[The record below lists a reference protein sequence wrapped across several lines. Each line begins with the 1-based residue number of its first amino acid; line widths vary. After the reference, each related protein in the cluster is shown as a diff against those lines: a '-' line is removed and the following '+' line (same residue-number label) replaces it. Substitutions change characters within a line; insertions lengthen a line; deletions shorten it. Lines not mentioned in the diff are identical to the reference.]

1 MFSPFIKH
9 LREITPAAIPISSFC
24 YHSYYYLLLIFLYLL
39 LLPPWHKSWTRRTTH
54 SSWFECFAI
63 EMSISLQMGQLTCFR
78 SAFPLLLSFYST
90 SLLSSQENRV
100 ACFRAGKEGG
110 LSLNHP
116 EQLQGRKKLSY
127 TCIALLLRMWRG
139 GPVLGLGMRGLSL
152 KVQRY
157 LGELIHYSYIVMNY
171 GMVIES
177 MNLSRYILKLWKWH
191 QLGSREL

>member
-9 LREITPAAIPISSFC
+9 LREIAPAAIPISSFC

-39 LLPPWHKSWTRRTTH
+39 LLPPWHKSWTRRTTTH

-110 LSLNHP
+110 LSFNHP

-127 TCIALLLRMWRG
+127 TCMALLLRMMWRG

-152 KVQRY
+152 EVQRYY
-157 LGELIHYSYIVMNY
+157 LGELIQYSYIGINN
-171 GMVIES
+171 GMEWS
-177 MNLSRYILKLWKWH
+177 LNLSSWYIETLKVT
-191 QLGSREL
+191 STR

>member
-9 LREITPAAIPISSFC
+9 LREILLPSPSHPSVTIPTTIYNWYSFTSSSFSCLPDTKAEPAPPIHLGSNVLRLRCPSVCKWANWHVFDPPFRC
-24 YHSYYYLLLIFLYLL
+24 YWVFI
-39 LLPPWHKSWTRRTTH
+39 
-54 SSWFECFAI
+54 
-63 EMSISLQMGQLTCFR
+63 
-78 SAFPLLLSFYST
+78 PLLSRRGK
-90 SLLSSQENRV
+90 ENRV

-110 LSLNHP
+110 LSFNHP

-157 LGELIHYSYIVMNY
+157 YLGELIQYSYIGINN

-177 MNLSRYILKLWKWH
+177 F
-191 QLGSREL
+191 